1 MTFVFIKKVKCKCVG
16 LSYYHGMITDELL
29 LVRDTNNTKDKNA
42 IEVHNEEGDM
52 VGFIERIAAAKL
64 APVIDEFGDDV
75 EMRVIHNG
83 DKNHSWKIQLDIE
96 VWASSAIDYSVRE
109 YLK

>member
-1 MTFVFIKKVKCKCVG
+1 
-16 LSYYHGMITDELL
+16 
-29 LVRDTNNTKDKNA
+29 
-42 IEVHNEEGDM
+42 M

-64 APVIDEFGDDV
+64 APVIDVFGDDV
-75 EMRVIHNG
+75 EMKVIHNG
-83 DKNHSWKIQLDIE
+83 DTNHIWKIQLDIE